1 MFVFYLF
8 IGQGFG
14 QSKKSSYLVLYS
26 GKIITADSLIYKS
39 PYFYYDTSVI
49 NEDEVKYYMT
59 DFGRFENT
67 RLSNKNNV
75 TAFKLM
81 ESPANKIDSTKF
93 KDIFIVLYSGK
104 VIKCKSIFYQ
114 THYLNTDSAKYL
126 DDDVKF
132 YQVGYT
138 RFANMKFF
146 TLFDMSSAFLQA
158 KSIGKINLYE
168 QSTTFTHM
176 KGGGGHNNGDS
187 YSETTTKY
195 YYNKGNGD
203 LKNTSIKY
211 LLQDMADNPECI
223 KRLKELRFKLLG
235 KDEAINDVIKLY
247 NSM

>member
-104 VIKCKSIFYQ
+104 VIKCKSIYYQ
-114 THYLNTDSAKYL
+114 SHYLITDSAKYL

-132 YQVGYT
+132 YQAGYK

-146 TLFDMSSAFLQA
+146 TLFDMSSAFLEA
-158 KSIGKINLYE
+158 EKMGKINSYE
-168 QSTTFTHM
+168 IKVTTRTDGRFQDGLSSQSYQTT
-176 KGGGGHNNGDS
+176 S
-187 YSETTTKY
+187 IKY
-195 YYNKGNGD
+195 YYNKGFGD
-203 LKNTSIKY
+203 LKYRKIKY
-211 LLQDMADNPECI
+211 LLNDMADNPECI
-223 KRLKELRFKLLG
+223 TRLKKLRFKLFG
-235 KDEAINDVIKLY
+235 KDDAINEIVKLY